1 MLREPKVGDL
11 LSLNTTLFWNEQKS
25 NSFEEMGSQYYSMP
39 IGPPAMP
46 KHTPILVTDVYVH
59 QNNNN
64 VLMVVFLH
72 DGSYYDVIAYAVE
85 FMKYFDV
92 VSETVE

>member
-11 LSLNTTLFWNEQKS
+11 LSLNTTLFWNEQKP
-25 NSFEEMGSQYYSMP
+25 NSFEETGSQYYSMP

-46 KHTPILVTDVYVH
+46 KHTPILVTDVYVR
-59 QNNNN
+59 QGN
-64 VLMVVFLH
+64 VLKVVFLH
-72 DGSYYDVIAYAVE
+72 GGSYYDVIAYAVE
-85 FMKYFDV
+85 FMKNFDV